1 MSAFCPVTMSRESW
15 EVTEKT
21 LPRSELEDFNKILT
35 FQKHSLPGDA
45 RDRDH
50 LINIFKCVEK

>member
-15 EVTEKT
+15 EVTDKT
-21 LPRSELEDFNKILT
+21 LSQSELEDFNKILT
-35 FQKHSLPGDA
+35 FQKHYLPGDA

-50 LINIFKCVEK
+50 SIDNTVEK